1 MKWILLITLF
11 LVCSRGVSQNLVGGS
26 IEEIKKELLP
36 TPWVLSKESL
46 NKGFKHY
53 LVYIAKDHNY
63 TQGYYFNDLK
73 ICDEYRI
80 VSKMSNVVKF
90 VDEVNS
96 IFIKTSKNTWKS
108 KDSNMLVDLELDHE
122 KDLFTLSFYTPRSQ

>member
-1 MKWILLITLF
+1 MKWLLFATLV
-11 LVCSRGVSQNLVGGS
+11 LLYSKGMSQNLVGDS
-26 IEEIKKELLP
+26 IEQIKKQLLP

-53 LVYIAKDHNY
+53 LVYTAKDNNY
-63 TQGYYFNDLK
+63 TQGYYFNDHK

-80 VSKMSNVVKF
+80 VSKMVNVVKF

-96 IFIKTSKNTWKS
+96 IFIKTSKSTWKS
-108 KDSNMLVDLELDHE
+108 KDSNMLVNLELDHE
-122 KDLFTLSFYTPRSQ
+122 KDLFTLSFYTPGPQ